1 MVVNVNEN
9 ELATSPEA
17 MPLMNSR
24 SSQYTRSIV
33 FAVKSRRLSLVVFC
47 LFFLGLSLHAFGQ
60 EATIVGTVTDP
71 SGSVV
76 PNVAITVI
84 HVETGEARS
93 SITNSAGQYVAPDL
107 PIGHYNV
114 DAKLTGFSAAE
125 TNGIVLN
132 VNDRIRVDFVL
143 KVGTQTEHVTVEA
156 NAVQVQTDSGEVSSV
171 ITGQQIAT
179 LGVNGRSMYTLFAL
193 TPGASSIQGDFITPT
208 AVSGDSNVSINGQRA
223 GHNLQL
229 LDGGE
234 NLDRG
239 GSSASVMPSMDAIAE
254 FTNMTSNYSAE
265 YGLAGAATITTV
277 VKSGTKQFHASGWEF
292 LRNDYLDARNY
303 FNPAPQKVAELR
315 FNTFGF
321 NAGGQVPVFKS
332 HPTFFFYNMEW
343 RRLNEGGV
351 YNQTVPFTDTY
362 GGDFASNLPADAL
375 DVNKVP
381 IPFSGLHVPCQYQ
394 LSPSQQALFA
404 GQTFSTPV
412 IVNGSPSCGA
422 NSGTTVNPNPLVPT
436 TQPIFSPFTGNAIP
450 AALISANGNAQAL
463 LAAGIFP
470 GPTNGAQFQ
479 GGNVS
484 PTTVK
489 EEIARIDHQ
498 FTDKFSVFGHWV
510 SEQVSQTYGETQWS
524 GDNVPTISDVFGNP
538 SYSAVIH
545 TTYVISPTLL
555 NEAAFN
561 YNGNRIH
568 IIPQGVFAAPSGF
581 NFNRLFTG
589 PNLDNRIPSIALG
602 GSTGTDFT
610 ANWTPWNN
618 AANDYQ
624 LRDDLSWTKGAHQ
637 LKFGFSW
644 ALYKKVQSYFANT
657 EGNFTFNGLYTG
669 NDFADFLLGYA
680 NQYEE
685 DAVQSS
691 GHWNNLSY
699 AAYVQDNWRATH
711 RLTLNLG
718 LRWDGAPHT
727 YEANHQSANFYPNLY
742 NPANAA
748 TFDTAGNICSGSTD
762 PGCTAASPGLGTS
775 PNPILAG
782 LNFYENGIGIGGVNG
797 VAKGLTN
804 NYWPAFGPRIG
815 FAYDLTGQGK
825 TILRGGFGIMYDRIQ
840 GNDMYNGATNTPF
853 DASPTVHNVLLSNP
867 GTGVATGTTISSADL
882 PILPVGI
889 TGIALNYKPPTSYQ
903 YSIGV
908 QQALGAKAVFAVSY
922 VGSQGRHENDYH
934 EINLPPEANLPALVA
949 AGGAGINQQYGYL
962 GYGGIR
968 LSEDEANAHY
978 NSLQV
983 DLHGNVAR
991 DLQLQFGYTYSKAI
1005 DSTSSNGSGGD
1016 LNNITNP
1023 YLGPKYDVGPSLFDR
1038 TSVAFVNFVYQIPFL
1053 RNSDSHLLRATVG
1066 GWALAGIVTMESG
1079 APLNL
1084 GVSGNT
1090 VASVLPN
1097 VGPSSQA
1104 GDRPNLSGSIGYPK
1118 TANEWFNPAAFSAP
1132 APGTYGTLGFDALRG
1147 PGRDDWNLSLFK
1159 NFVISDERGS
1169 RIEFRA
1175 DAFNTWNHTQFKGD
1189 DNNGGISLNQGSSN
1203 FGAVTGAF
1211 DPREFQLG
1219 LKLVY

>member
-1 MVVNVNEN
+1 
-9 ELATSPEA
+9 
-17 MPLMNSR
+17 MNSR
-24 SSQYTRSIV
+24 LSQCARSLV
-33 FAVKSRRLSLVVFC
+33 LAVKGRGWSLALLCV
-47 LFFLGLSLHAFGQ
+47 LFLGSSFHAFGQ
-60 EATIVGTVTDP
+60 EATILGTVTDP

-76 PNVAITVI
+76 PNVTVTLT
-84 HVETGEARS
+84 HTETAESRS
-93 SITNSAGQYVAPDL
+93 TVTNTAGQYVAPDL
-107 PIGHYNV
+107 PIGRYNV
-114 DAKLTGFSAAE
+114 SAKAAGFSVAE
-125 TNGIVLN
+125 TNNIVLN
-132 VNDRIRVDFVL
+132 VNDRTRVDFVL
-143 KVGTQTEHVTVEA
+143 KVGAQSEHVTVEA
-156 NAVQVQTDSGEVSSV
+156 NAIQVQADSGEVSSV
-171 ITGQQIAT
+171 ITGQQIAD
-179 LGVNGRSMYTLFAL
+179 LGVNGRSVYTLFAL

-277 VKSGTKQFHASGWEF
+277 VKSGTKRFHASGWEF
-292 LRNDYLDARNY
+292 LRNDALDARNY

-321 NAGGQVPVFKS
+321 NAGGQIPLFKD

-343 RRLNEGGV
+343 RRLNQGGV
-351 YNQTVPFTDTY
+351 YNQTVPLTSTY
-362 GGDFASNLPADAL
+362 GGNFAATTLTASQ
-375 DVNKVP
+375 
-381 IPFSGLHVPCQYQ
+381 LHVPCGNQ
-394 LSPSQQALFA
+394 LSAAQQANFA
-404 GQTFSTPV
+404 TAGITTFSTPA
-412 IVNGSPSCGA
+412 PDGA
-422 NSGTTVNPNPLVPT
+422 CANDAS
-436 TQPIFSPFTGNAIP
+436 GNAVFQAFPGNVIP
-450 AALISANGNAQAL
+450 AGLLDSNAQAL
-463 LAAGIFP
+463 LGANIFP
-470 GPTNGAQFQ
+470 APTNGAQFQ

-484 PTTVK
+484 PTTVR
-489 EEIARIDHQ
+489 EEIARVDHQ

-581 NFNRLFTG
+581 TFNRLFTG
-589 PNLDNRIPSIALG
+589 PNADNRIPSINLA
-602 GSTGTDFT
+602 GSTGTNFT

-644 ALYKKVQSYFANT
+644 ALYKKVQDYFANT

-685 DAVQSS
+685 DAIQSS
-691 GHWNNLSY
+691 GHWNNVSY

-748 TFDTAGNICSGSTD
+748 TFDSAGNICGPNSPSSVGFCGVTT
-762 PGCTAASPGLGTS
+762 PGGANTPSAGLGAS

-782 LNFYENGIGIGGVNG
+782 LQFYENGIGIGGVNG
-797 VAKGLTN
+797 IPKGLTN
-804 NYWPAFGPRIG
+804 DYWPQFGPRIG

-882 PILPVGI
+882 PVLPVGI

-908 QQALGAKAVFAVSY
+908 QQALGAKAVLAASY
-922 VGSQGRHENDYH
+922 VGSQGRHENDYR
-934 EINLPPEANLPALVA
+934 EINLPAEANLPALVA
-949 AGGAGINQQYGYL
+949 SGGAGINQQYGYL

-978 NSLQV
+978 NSLQI
-983 DLHGNVAR
+983 DLHGSVAR
-991 DLQLQFGYTYSKAI
+991 DLQLQFGYTYSNAV
-1005 DSTSSNGSGGD
+1005 DSTTSNGSGGD

-1023 YLGPKYDVGPSLFDR
+1023 YVGPKYDVGPSLFDR
-1038 TSVAFVNFVYQIPFL
+1038 TNVAFVNFVYQIPLLRSSGSRFL
-1053 RNSDSHLLRATVG
+1053 RTTLG
-1066 GWALAGIVTMESG
+1066 GWAVAGIVTMESG
-1079 APLNL
+1079 APINL

-1090 VASVLPN
+1090 VSSVIPN
-1097 VGPSSQA
+1097 SGE
-1104 GDRPNLSGSIGYPK
+1104 RPDLTGSISYPK
-1118 TANEWFNPAAFSAP
+1118 TVAEWFNPAAFSAP
-1132 APGTYGTLGFDALRG
+1132 TPGTYGNLGFDALRG
-1147 PGRDDWNLSLFK
+1147 PGRDNWNLSLFK
-1159 NFVISDERGS
+1159 NFIISDERGS

-1189 DNNGGISLNQGSSN
+1189 DNNGGISLNQGASN

-1219 LKLVY
+1219 IKLIF

>member
-1 MVVNVNEN
+1 
-9 ELATSPEA
+9 
-17 MPLMNSR
+17 MNSR
-24 SSQYTRSIV
+24 LSQLIRTLALAAQNRS
-33 FAVKSRRLSLVVFC
+33 LGLGLCLLFC
-47 LFFLGLSLHAFGQ
+47 LAISLQAYGQ

-76 PNVAITVI
+76 PNVAITI
-84 HVETGEARS
+84 TRVETGEARNS
-93 SITNSAGQYVAPDL
+93 VTNDTGQYVAPGL
-107 PIGHYNV
+107 GIGHYNV
-114 DAKLTGFSAAE
+114 TAKATGFKVE
-125 TNGIVLN
+125 EKKGIALN
-132 VNDRIRVDFVL
+132 VGDRTRVDFTMT
-143 KVGTQTEHVTVEA
+143 VGGIQEQVTVEA
-156 NAVQVQTDSGEVSSV
+156 AAVAVQSDSSEVSTV
-171 ITGQQIAT
+171 ITGDQVAN
-179 LGVNGRSMYTLFAL
+179 LGVNGRSVYTLFAL

-254 FTNMTSNYSAE
+254 FNNLTSNYSAE
-265 YGLAGAATITTV
+265 YGLAGAATITTA
-277 VKSGTKQFHASGWEF
+277 VKSGTKQFHASAWEF
-292 LRNDYLDARNY
+292 LRNDALDARNY

-315 FNTFGF
+315 FNVFGF
-321 NAGGQVPVFKS
+321 NAGGQVPLFKE

-343 RRLNEGGV
+343 RRLNQGGV
-351 YNQTVPFTDTY
+351 YNQTVPLLSAYPDAGGAGTGAVLPTSLPNGAAIQTVVPTGVVNLFTNCP
-362 GGDFASNLPADAL
+362 GGVAPAGI
-375 DVNKVP
+375 V
-381 IPFSGLHVPCQYQ
+381 
-394 LSPSQQALFA
+394 A
-404 GQTFSTPV
+404 GQPFPNNTIPDCM
-412 IVNGSPSCGA
+412 ISP
-422 NSGTTVNPNPLVPT
+422 
-436 TQPIFSPFTGNAIP
+436 
-450 AALISANGNAQAL
+450 NAQAL

-470 GPTNGAQFQ
+470 APTNGAQFQ

-510 SEQVSQTYGETQWS
+510 SEQTSQTYGETQWS

-545 TTYVISPTLL
+545 TTYVVSPTLL

-568 IIPQGVFAAPSGF
+568 IIPQGIFSAPSGF
-581 NFNRLFTG
+581 TFNRFFTG
-589 PNLDNRIPSIALG
+589 PNVDNRIPSINLS
-602 GSTGTDFT
+602 GSTGTNYT

-624 LRDDLSWTKGAHQ
+624 LRDDVSWTKGAHQ
-637 LKFGFSW
+637 LKLGFSW
-644 ALYKKVQSYFANT
+644 ALYKKVQDYFANT
-657 EGNFTFNGLYTG
+657 EGNFTFNGSFTTPAGCTNVTG
-669 NDFADFLLGYA
+669 SVSCGLDFADFLLGDA

-685 DAVQSS
+685 DAVKSS
-691 GHWNNLSY
+691 GHWNNVSY
-699 AAYVQDNWRATH
+699 AAYIQDNWRVNH

-727 YEANHQSANFYPNLY
+727 YEANQQSANFYPNLY

-748 TFDTAGNICSGSTD
+748 TFDTAGNICSGPTD
-762 PGCTAASPGLGTS
+762 PGCAAASPGLGTS

-782 LNFYENGIGIGGVNG
+782 LQFYENGIGIGGKNG
-797 VAKGLTN
+797 IPKGLTN
-804 NYWPAFGPRIG
+804 DYWPQFGPRVG
-815 FAYDLTGQGK
+815 FAYDLTGHGK
-825 TILRGGFGIMYDRIQ
+825 TVVRGGFGIMYDRIQ

-853 DASPTVHNVLLSNP
+853 DASPTVHSVSLQNP
-867 GTGVATGTTISSADL
+867 GLNVNSGSTISSANL
-882 PILPVGI
+882 PVLPVGI

-908 QQALGAKAVFAVSY
+908 QQALGARTVLAASY
-922 VGSQGRHENDYH
+922 VGSQGRHENDYR
-934 EINLPPEANLPALVA
+934 EINLPPEANLPALLA
-949 AGGAGINQQYGYL
+949 PGGSGALNSEYTYL

-968 LSEDEANAHY
+968 LSKDEANAHY

-991 DLQLQFGYTYSKAI
+991 DLQLQFGLTISHAV

-1023 YLGPKYDVGPSLFDR
+1023 YVGPSYDVGPSLFDR
-1038 TSVAFVNFVYQIPFL
+1038 KAVAFTNFVYQIPLL
-1053 RNSDSHLLRATVG
+1053 RNSDNHLLRSTVG
-1066 GWALAGIVTMESG
+1066 GWELSGIVTVESG
-1079 APLNL
+1079 APINL
-1084 GVSGNT
+1084 GVSGANT
-1090 VASVLPN
+1090 SSIVPN
-1097 VGPSSQA
+1097 S
-1104 GDRPNLSGSIGYPK
+1104 GDRPNLTGSISYPK
-1118 TANEWFNPAAFSAP
+1118 NANEWFNPDAFSAP
-1132 APGTYGTLGFDALRG
+1132 TLGTYGNLGFDAVRG
-1147 PGRDDWNLSLFK
+1147 PGRDDWNLALAK
-1159 NFVISDERGS
+1159 KFVLSAERGS

-1175 DAFNTWNHTQFKGD
+1175 ETFNTWNHTQFKGD
-1189 DNNGGISLNQGSSN
+1189 INNGGISLNQGASN

-1219 LKLVY
+1219 LKLIY